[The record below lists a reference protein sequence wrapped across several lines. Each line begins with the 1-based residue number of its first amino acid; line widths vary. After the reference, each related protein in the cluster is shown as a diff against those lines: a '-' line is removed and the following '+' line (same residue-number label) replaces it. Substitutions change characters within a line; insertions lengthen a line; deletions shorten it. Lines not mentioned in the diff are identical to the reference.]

1 VSDPYEKEIPMCVLC
16 PRKYETPIRPDW
28 RNPKLLA
35 QFVSLHTG
43 LVYKKNVTGLC
54 QFMQDEV
61 EREVKIAQNIGY
73 LATKM
78 KEPHYIKDPKLFEP
92 SRPTRKNHY

>member
-1 VSDPYEKEIPMCVLC
+1 MCVLC

-61 EREVKIAQNIGY
+61 EREVKIAQNIGE
-73 LATKM
+73 LGECAMFRGKR
-78 KEPHYIKDPKLFEP
+78 KLWFI
-92 SRPTRKNHY
+92 SYFVTLFQDTWRPR